1 MKKFKKTI
9 LASAM
14 VMASGSTL
22 AADLESMEA
31 TLRTLQAQVANLQAQ
46 LAEQK
51 ATVAK
56 VSQEHAA
63 HGPGADA
70 EHDAHGHG
78 DWTKGI
84 SISGVVE
91 ASMART
97 DVSGGEDTE
106 SFNLDTVEL
115 EIHSHLTEFA
125 EAEVVLLYEDGSDPA
140 DNDELT
146 VDAATIT
153 FTPAFM
159 GPFAFTIG
167 KDGVPLTSGETMGA
181 NDPYNM
187 DFADFGGQ
195 RIAQLGF
202 EMESGLYGS
211 LTAFRAEG
219 TGNSDGGAEL
229 GYAFEGEDLSADIAV
244 AYVNDL
250 RNNDVDLK
258 ETINYRAMVAT
269 GPWTGIAEYTVG
281 DGIGGAADTKAT
293 NLELGYGFRV
303 GDMDNNF
310 AVAWRKLDDASG
322 NVTENVTEKKAK
334 VAALTLGVAENAA
347 VILEYLDDDHSGSAA
362 EDSNTATAKF
372 VYEF

>member
-1 MKKFKKTI
+1 
-9 LASAM
+9 
-14 VMASGSTL
+14 MAL
-22 AADLESMEA
+22 EKRLKYLESRVQDQDA
-31 TLRTLQAQVANLQAQ
+31 VIK
-46 LAEQK
+46 QK
-51 ATVAK
+51 
-56 VSQEHAA
+56 
-63 HGPGADA
+63 DA
-70 EHDAHGHG
+70 EIAALNETAGPDSWLAG
-78 DWTKGI
+78 TT
-84 SISGVVE
+84 ISGVVE
-91 ASMART
+91 ASMARK

-106 SFNLDTVEL
+106 SFTLDTVEL
-115 EIHSHLTEFA
+115 GIESQLTDFA
-125 EAEVVLLYEDGSDPA
+125 SASVTLLYED
-140 DNDELT
+140 DENSNTSNLD

-153 FTPAFM
+153 LMPAFM

-181 NDPYNM
+181 SDPYNM
-187 DFADFGGQ
+187 VFADFGGQ

-211 LTAFRAEG
+211 LTAFRAEDG
-219 TGNSDGGAEL
+219 GNSDGGAEL

-250 RNNDVDLK
+250 SNNIGDLNAALK
-258 ETINYRAMVAT
+258 ETINYRALVAT

-281 DGIGGAADTKAT
+281 DGIDGAADTKAT
-293 NLELGYGFRV
+293 NLELGYGFRM

-322 NVTENVTEKKAK
+322 NVTANVTEKKAK

-347 VILEYLDDDHSGSAA
+347 VILEYLDDDQSGSAA